1 MTNCKTAYSHC
12 IVLLVNWKCLALQK
26 DEWDSWETEENLLG
40 LRKLEKYFEAV
51 FSNFYFKLAKGKVI
65 FLCICQKKSDQKGHL
80 QLIFLLE
87 RNEGRGVGLCSRPS
101 GYYAC
106 QLVCKWFILK
116 SRLYTWRNPGMG
128 HQCPLECLQ
137 RESYLETSILPL
149 AGLCIL
155 KQRPWY
161 LIPAQTIAIERV
173 VTSLNYNEKR

>member
-128 HQCPLECLQ
+128 HQCPLEVSAKRIIFGNQYPAFGRFVHTQAKAVIFNTSSNNCN
-137 RESYLETSILPL
+137 RKSSY
-149 AGLCIL
+149 
-155 KQRPWY
+155 
-161 LIPAQTIAIERV
+161 
-173 VTSLNYNEKR
+173 